1 MKEAIQAFF
10 LETVGEELCVFFCSM
25 LPIIELRGAIP
36 MGAAFGLP
44 WWQTYIIAV
53 IGNMLPV
60 PIILLFVKSVLNWMA
75 GCKVKFFNKVANKMF
90 EKAEKN
96 RAKIERYAFWGLT
109 LFVAIPLPATGAW
122 TGTLVAALFDMRFW
136 KSLLSALIGVMIAGV
151 VMTLIS
157 YGVVAAWGAL
167 FLWAELSVIFKIYDQ
182 KEPIATSAITCLSD
196 WLKA

>member
-1 MKEAIQAFF
+1 MKEAIANFF
-10 LETVGEELCVFFCSM
+10 LETVGKELCVLFCSM

-36 MGAAFGLP
+36 LGAGFGLP
-44 WWQTYIIAV
+44 WWQTYIIAI

-75 GCKVKFFNKVANKMF
+75 RCKVKFFNKIANKMF
-90 EKAEKN
+90 AKAEKN
-96 RAKIERYAFWGLT
+96 RAKIEKYAFWGLT

-122 TGTLVAALFDMRFW
+122 TGTLVAALFDMKFW
-136 KSLLSALIGVMIAGV
+136 KSLLSALLGVLIAGV

-167 FLWAELSVIFKIYDQ
+167 F
-182 KEPIATSAITCLSD
+182 
-196 WLKA
+196 

>member
-10 LETVGEELCVFFCSM
+10 LETVGEELCVLFCSM

-36 MGAAFGLP
+36 LGAGFGLP

-75 GCKVKFFNKVANKMF
+75 KCKVRFFNKVANKMF

-96 RAKIERYAFWGLT
+96 RAKIEKYAFWGLT

-122 TGTLVAALFDMRFW
+122 TGTLVATLFDMKFW
-136 KSLLSALIGVMIAGV
+136 KSMLSALIGVLIAGV

-157 YGVVAAWGAL
+157 YGVVAAFGAL
-167 FLWAELSVIFKIYDQ
+167 F
-182 KEPIATSAITCLSD
+182 
-196 WLKA
+196 

>member
-1 MKEAIQAFF
+1 MKDAIVHFF

-36 MGAAFGLP
+36 LGAAFGLP
-44 WWQTYIIAV
+44 WWQNYLIAV
-53 IGNMLPV
+53 VGNLLPV
-60 PIILLFVKSVLNWMA
+60 PIILLFVKSVLNWMSK
-75 GCKVKFFNKVANKMF
+75 CRVKLFNKIANKMY

-96 RAKIERYAFWGLT
+96 RDKIERYAFWGLT

-122 TGTLVAALFDMRFW
+122 TGTLVAALFDMKFW

-157 YGVVAAWGAL
+157 YGVVAAFGAL
-167 FLWAELSVIFKIYDQ
+167 F
-182 KEPIATSAITCLSD
+182 
-196 WLKA
+196 

>member
-96 RAKIERYAFWGLT
+96 REKIEKYAFWGLT

-136 KSLLSALIGVMIAGV
+136 KSLLSALVGVMIAGV

-157 YGVVAAWGAL
+157 YGAVAAFGVL
-167 FLWAELSVIFKIYDQ
+167 F
-182 KEPIATSAITCLSD
+182 
-196 WLKA
+196 

>member
-1 MKEAIQAFF
+1 MKEAITNFF
-10 LETVGEELCVFFCSM
+10 SETVGEELCVLFCSM

-36 MGAAFGLP
+36 IGAHFGLP
-44 WWQTYIIAV
+44 WWQTYLIAV

-60 PIILLFVKSVLNWMA
+60 PVILLFVKSVLTWMK
-75 GCKVKFFNKVANKMF
+75 GCNVKFFNKIANKMF

-96 RAKIERYAFWGLT
+96 REKIEKYAFWGLT

-122 TGTLVAALFDMRFW
+122 TGTLVAALFDMKFW
-136 KSLLSALIGVMIAGV
+136 KSLLSALIGVLIAGV

-167 FLWAELSVIFKIYDQ
+167 F
-182 KEPIATSAITCLSD
+182 
-196 WLKA
+196 

>member
-1 MKEAIQAFF
+1 MKEILTEFF

-44 WWQTYIIAV
+44 WWQTYLIAIV
-53 IGNMLPV
+53 GNMLPV
-60 PIILLFVKSVLNWMA
+60 PIILLFVKTVLTWMA

-90 EKAEKN
+90 EKAAKN
-96 RAKIERYAFWGLT
+96 KDKIEKYAFWGLT

-122 TGTLVAALFDMRFW
+122 TGTLVAALFDMKFW
-136 KSLLSALIGVMIAGV
+136 KSLLSALVGVLIAGV

-157 YGVVAAWGAL
+157 YGAVAAFGAL
-167 FLWAELSVIFKIYDQ
+167 F
-182 KEPIATSAITCLSD
+182 
-196 WLKA
+196 